1 MEYFEI
7 ETISRSIKNAIDNS
21 QPHYEYIESV
31 QHRMEKALNEYLD
44 SKNFDALYKEVSKYD
59 KSLAR
64 QIEDLMEQRNSI
76 VEGMTLTQKEIFE
89 EKNLNR
95 NYFTIMLFGRTMA
108 GKSTTIQAFLGKNLE
123 INGNGTPD
131 WTKDI
136 SVYDWAGVRLV
147 DTPGIEGFDSNNFD
161 IASNYIEQS
170 DMVIMVISDDHIEP
184 VLIEKMANLL
194 KENKPFAVILN
205 VKAGNPRIVLKRPEK
220 IIRDDEVNG
229 HIQRI
234 RDFLSR
240 EFASVQSSQSV
251 LDIPIFPVYMEG
263 AFRAQ
268 VALSNDLCTNEE
280 KEIYYKL
287 YKYSRFDDVIRY
299 LTKNIIHDASLIKS
313 RSVYDSFI
321 CRLEEVID
329 VLVAKVYPLKRQ
341 TDLLKDKRPT
351 IKRDLKKI
359 NKQLI
364 ENFYTIQEIFDS
376 RISNVDAFVDK
387 YIDDGAKGNI
397 KDAYKKY
404 LIWDEIKKAITRY
417 QSETVAILNAY
428 VVNFEEDISFD
439 LNIVS
444 ANASKEIE
452 YEFTVDTK
460 RIFDANVKKVAGKV
474 LKTVGRTAAG
484 VAPSALIGW
493 GVANFWNPTG
503 WAAFA
508 AGAGTLIVGGALGYY
523 GSEGVKHLGNQLD
536 GQGKREIAHEKA
548 IAIKGF
554 KKELQDN
561 YSDIEQENIKWL
573 SKIVTNLESKIL
585 GGLDISIKESNV
597 YVRETY
603 GLINHLSDMKNDV
616 LKHEIDYVLST
627 ILTENEQSV
636 FNVHRVVRKIGR
648 RLKIALIPTTNKKT
662 DIIRHVLGDK
672 NQNLYKLRQSFGR
685 EIINLVG
692 LADINGS
699 WHEKQVIEAIGVKT
713 VKSDRV
719 SIVESNSKRI
729 VTIRDCSKKE
739 LGLLYDRHKINK
751 KLSQE
756 LLSCTINYEEEQS
769 YGSGQL

>member
-1 MEYFEI
+1 
-7 ETISRSIKNAIDNS
+7 
-21 QPHYEYIESV
+21 
-31 QHRMEKALNEYLD
+31 
-44 SKNFDALYKEVSKYD
+44 
-59 KSLAR
+59 
-64 QIEDLMEQRNSI
+64 
-76 VEGMTLTQKEIFE
+76 
-89 EKNLNR
+89 
-95 NYFTIMLFGRTMA
+95 
-108 GKSTTIQAFLGKNLE
+108 
-123 INGNGTPD
+123 
-131 WTKDI
+131 
-136 SVYDWAGVRLV
+136 
-147 DTPGIEGFDSNNFD
+147 
-161 IASNYIEQS
+161 
-170 DMVIMVISDDHIEP
+170 
-184 VLIEKMANLL
+184 
-194 KENKPFAVILN
+194 
-205 VKAGNPRIVLKRPEK
+205 
-220 IIRDDEVNG
+220 
-229 HIQRI
+229 
-234 RDFLSR
+234 
-240 EFASVQSSQSV
+240 
-251 LDIPIFPVYMEG
+251 MEG

-404 LIWDEIKKAITRY
+404 LNWDEIKKAITRY

-536 GQGKREIAHEKA
+536 GQGQREIAHDKA
-548 IAIKGF
+548 IVIKGF

-561 YSDIEQENIKWL
+561 YSDIEQENIINTI
-573 SKIVTNLESKIL
+573 SNCIV
-585 GGLDISIKESNV
+585 GSN
-597 YVRETY
+597 
-603 GLINHLSDMKNDV
+603 GCS
-616 LKHEIDYVLST
+616 S
-627 ILTENEQSV
+627 
-636 FNVHRVVRKIGR
+636 
-648 RLKIALIPTTNKKT
+648 
-662 DIIRHVLGDK
+662 
-672 NQNLYKLRQSFGR
+672 
-685 EIINLVG
+685 
-692 LADINGS
+692 GS
-699 WHEKQVIEAIGVKT
+699 
-713 VKSDRV
+713 
-719 SIVESNSKRI
+719 
-729 VTIRDCSKKE
+729 
-739 LGLLYDRHKINK
+739 
-751 KLSQE
+751 
-756 LLSCTINYEEEQS
+756 
-769 YGSGQL
+769 